1 MGITTD
7 NPVSL
12 DVTNQWFYSDLIIVL
27 PVLKVSQRSN
37 EFRITFKKDCKSD
50 SVTFSCE
57 HRADLLTE
65 ALCFRPLFAEKTK
78 ETLVSIA
85 GGVAVTTYMED
96 QPAGVH

>member
-1 MGITTD
+1 MGITTY
-7 NPVSL
+7 NPVS
-12 DVTNQWFYSDLIIVL
+12 DVTNQWFYSDFIRVL
-27 PVLKVSQRSN
+27 PVLKGSQRSN

-50 SVTFSCE
+50 SITFSCE

-65 ALCFRPLFAEKTK
+65 ALRFRPLFAEKTK

-85 GGVAVTTYMED
+85 GSVAITAHMED